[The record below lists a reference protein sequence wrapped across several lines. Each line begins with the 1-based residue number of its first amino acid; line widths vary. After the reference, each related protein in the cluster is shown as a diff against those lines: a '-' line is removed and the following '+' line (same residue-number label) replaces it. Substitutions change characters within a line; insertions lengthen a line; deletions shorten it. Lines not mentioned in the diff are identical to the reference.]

1 MARAKK
7 KTPTAQDFGLAVL
20 HNQLAR
26 CNSDLSTTA
35 FRLILLMADHVRQD
49 GELTPFTLRV
59 ADYRQRLNLRG
70 ESAYGHLEAVVLKL
84 MKTIVRTPKPVGGE
98 SLFQVL
104 APTEIEPGG
113 EFVLKFNEGMRPLLL
128 SLKELFCKI
137 PLDVFFRIQGA
148 YAVRFYL
155 FCKSWDPEKHH
166 QPGWRMTVKELREW
180 MGFEPGEYE
189 KSFHIRAAVIE
200 RAKSELDKVADVSF
214 EYDPISEGGR
224 TVGWFFIPVVNN
236 PKGQK
241 VDRRRKT
248 APALPSPEEQPPSR
262 PDYEPLARLWA
273 EACDEQRDAWRQD
286 DVIRR
291 FEPKPREKPRLAFL
305 ARLYALTQPA
315 DTAASAATALRP
327 PQQPEEAAA

>member
-70 ESAYGHLEAVVLKL
+70 EPAYGHLEAVVLRL

-166 QPGWRMTVKELREW
+166 EPGWRMTVKELREW
-180 MGFEPGEYE
+180 MGFEAGEYE

-200 RAKSELDKVADVSF
+200 RAKKELDMVADVSF
-214 EYDPISEGGR
+214 EYDPISAGGR
-224 TVGWFFIPVVNN
+224 TVGWSFIPVVNR
-236 PKGQK
+236 PKSQK
-241 VDRRRKT
+241 LDRRRKSP
-248 APALPSPEEQPPSR
+248 PALPPPQEQPPPE
-262 PDYEPLARLWA
+262 PDYGPMAQLWT
-273 EACDEQRDAWRQD
+273 EASEEQRKAWLED
-286 DVIRR
+286 DFLRMTA
-291 FEPKPREKPRLAFL
+291 PKGDEKPRRTFL
-305 ARLYALTQPA
+305 ARLFSLTQPKE
-315 DTAASAATALRP
+315 AAPATTVLVS
-327 PQQPEEAAA
+327 PQQPEDVAA